1 MFCVKLH
8 LGTLRG
14 GKGCPEALHG
24 GGIWALLAREP
35 QKRPPRLPFR
45 TPLRPVCDQ
54 NTGRGQMPV
63 TGATVAVTRL
73 VTENQ
78 GVTTRVLLPGAALP
92 LALCGSWGAARRWG
106 GCVWSRIDMQ
116 NVLGGK
122 ESHLPQNLV
131 IGAAAIAN
139 ASPLQDSR
147 TSDPTRRGDSEL
159 QCVPTARPHPRPR
172 CLHSVLGDRSRPKV
186 TDRAPTACCSV
197 MAGPSAPINTVAS
210 RFVCSTFDPEE

>member
-1 MFCVKLH
+1 
-8 LGTLRG
+8 
-14 GKGCPEALHG
+14 
-24 GGIWALLAREP
+24 
-35 QKRPPRLPFR
+35 
-45 TPLRPVCDQ
+45 
-54 NTGRGQMPV
+54 MPV
-63 TGATVAVTRL
+63 TGATVARDQTRDREPGGHHASAAPWCCSSSSSL
-73 VTENQ
+73 RELGSGKAGGG
-78 GVTTRVLLPGAALP
+78 GVGRG
-92 LALCGSWGAARRWG
+92 
-106 GCVWSRIDMQ
+106 VWSRIDMQ

-197 MAGPSAPINTVAS
+197 DGRTKCLYQHCALE
-210 RFVCSTFDPEE
+210 VCLLYL